1 MKKISF
7 FLCICLLLFPA
18 VPVHAAQLAAEDII
32 SEAAVLIDA
41 DTGQVL
47 YEKNGSK
54 RMYPASTTKIMTAL
68 LAVEERRPYEIATVS
83 ESAIAI
89 SEPDSANVALRP
101 GERVSIESAIYAL
114 MLPSANDAANV
125 LAENIAG
132 SQEEFAELMN
142 KKAALIGAKDTHFT
156 NAHGLHDP
164 NHYTTAS
171 DMAMIT
177 RYAMKNADF
186 AEYFGTSHYTMKPTN
201 LQPQERP
208 FTNYQYMLVSTTDL
222 YNPAVIGGKV
232 GYTTEAQH
240 TMSTVATKNG
250 RTLICVV
257 MHSPHRL
264 NKFTDTEKL
273 LDYGFEGFYTYTIP
287 GSDFSEQTVPI
298 GTGDAPRGSASFY
311 RSKDVTLLL
320 PNDVTPFDLQVD
332 YHLPDILENGEEA
345 AGSISL
351 RLRAS
356 TARTLPAILMDIPM
370 EATVEM
376 DPEPATATLS
386 SAISASGVA
395 VSAFL
400 GGVFSNTIALIS
412 LLVAGILLLFVLAAA
427 ARNHSLKKRRRQ
439 REERLAR
446 RNRANA
452 PVHRPVPRASRVDIF
467 STSRYR

>member
-1 MKKISF
+1 MKKFSF
-7 FLCICLLLFPA
+7 FLCLCLLLLPA
-18 VPVHAAQLAAEDII
+18 VPAHAAALAAEDII
-32 SEAAVLIDA
+32 SDSAILIDA
-41 DTGQVL
+41 ATGQVL

-68 LAVEERRPYEIATVS
+68 LAVENTRPYELATVS

-89 SEPDSANVALRP
+89 AEPDSANVALRP
-101 GERVSIESAIYAL
+101 GERVPIESAIYAL

-125 LAENIAG
+125 LAEYIAG
-132 SQEEFAELMN
+132 SQENFSKLMN
-142 KKAALIGAKDTHFT
+142 EKAARIGAENTHFT

-164 NHYTTAS
+164 DHYTTAS

-177 RYAMKNADF
+177 RYAMRNADF
-186 AEYFGTSHYTMKPTN
+186 AQYFGTSHYTMAPTN

-232 GYTTEAQH
+232 GYTGEAQH
-240 TMSTVATKNG
+240 TMATVATKNG

-264 NKFTDTEKL
+264 NKFSDTEKL

-287 GSDFSEQTVPI
+287 SRDFSERAVPI
-298 GTGDAPRGSASFY
+298 GAGGNPRGSASF
-311 RSKDVTLLL
+311 RLSEDVTLLL

-332 YHLPDILENGEEA
+332 YNLPASLESEEEA
-345 AGSISL
+345 AGSVSL

-356 TARTLPAILMDIPM
+356 TARTLPPILLDIPL
-370 EATVEM
+370 EASVEM
-376 DPEPATATLS
+376 DSVPAAATLS
-386 SAISASGVA
+386 STLNASGSA
-395 VSAFL
+395 VSSML
-400 GGVFSNTIALIS
+400 GRVFSHTAAWIALV
-412 LLVAGILLLFVLAAA
+412 LAGVLLLFILTAA

-439 REERLAR
+439 REARLAR
-446 RNRANA
+446 RSRANA
-452 PVHRPVPRASRVDIF
+452 PVYKPVPRASRVDIY
-467 STSRYR
+467 SANRYR